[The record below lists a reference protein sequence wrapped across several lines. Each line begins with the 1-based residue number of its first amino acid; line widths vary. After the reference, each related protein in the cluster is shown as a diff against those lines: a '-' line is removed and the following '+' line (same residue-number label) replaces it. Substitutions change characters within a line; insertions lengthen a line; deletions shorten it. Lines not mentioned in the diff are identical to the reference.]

1 MEVSYESGHSTFI
14 KNEDNSFV
22 IAKPI
27 SMDQMEEKCLHIK
40 VTSSLT
46 SNEGIGSENS
56 SLNSSLSSKKRL
68 SQQRNSKSP
77 ESVEEM
83 GSVSISKKPHLD
95 QELTSSLSMV
105 NEENKT
111 IASTAEVPVN
121 QPRTSLL
128 SMDCKLY
135 SE

>member
-83 GSVSISKKPHLD
+83 GSVSISK
-95 QELTSSLSMV
+95 
-105 NEENKT
+105 T
-111 IASTAEVPVN
+111 IASTAELPVN